1 MWTTLNIFQKG
12 SLKDWVVLFF
22 FKTKLSLNRIKMEVL
37 WWYLRLQMYAHL
49 DSTNPFLRM
58 PLVGTSAH
66 AQNNN
71 NHTVSNDLPLTA
83 H

>member
-1 MWTTLNIFQKG
+1 
-12 SLKDWVVLFF
+12 
-22 FKTKLSLNRIKMEVL
+22 
-37 WWYLRLQMYAHL
+37 MYAHL

-71 NHTVSNDLPLTA
+71 NHTVSNGLPPTA
-83 H
+83 HQLQYIYVMSSLHILKENEETTYVTT